1 MEYDIPLL
9 IESVTR
15 YRPQFKRICVV
26 DCDEETQI
34 SRVQSRSQLAV
45 DEIRR
50 IIASQA
56 SRELRLE
63 YADDV
68 ISNGAGVDLAE
79 LQRQVHKM
87 HEFWLEL
94 SAKD

>member
-1 MEYDIPLL
+1 M
-9 IESVTR
+9 
-15 YRPQFKRICVV
+15 V

-34 SRVQSRSQLAV
+34 SRVQSRNQLAV
-45 DEIRR
+45 EEIRR

-63 YADDV
+63 HADDV
-68 ISNGAGVDLAE
+68 IVNGAGVDLVE
-79 LQRQVHKM
+79 LQQQVRTM

-94 SAKD
+94 SEKDQF